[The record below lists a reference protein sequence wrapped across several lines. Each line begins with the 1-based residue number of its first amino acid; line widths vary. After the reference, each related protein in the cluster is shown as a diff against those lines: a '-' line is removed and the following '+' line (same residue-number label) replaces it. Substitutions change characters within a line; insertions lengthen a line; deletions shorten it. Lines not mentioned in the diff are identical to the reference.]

1 MKDIVFHCFYISV
14 YIYSSKLILLP
25 KIIIIAAAKNKIET
39 IGKYRIEAIPKNI
52 WPVKLPKLAPKFC
65 AVVLKESA
73 VSRYLF
79 VNFVINITPSGPVT
93 HCVAFHKNRVIQKI
107 IILIL
112 EMQSVKMAV
121 TKNKINAYW

>member
-1 MKDIVFHCFYISV
+1 MKT
-14 YIYSSKLILLP
+14 
-25 KIIIIAAAKNKIET
+25 KIAIAKN
-39 IGKYRIEAIPKNI
+39 RIDITGRYLIDLKPRNTCPE
-52 WPVKLPKLAPKFC
+52 KLPKLAPKFC

-93 HCVAFHKNRVIQKI
+93 HCVAFHKNKVIQKI

-121 TKNKINAYW
+121 TKNKINAN